1 MRKQVLPVDP
11 STRPLSHV
19 QRSAHR
25 HVTCMPDENC
35 AVGACSCRHQVS
47 RGRDAS
53 SGHPGRHVPRYDPQT
68 SGGAAEAA
76 SRRPGG
82 RGGSAFFVEGEGD
95 AHKEI
100 GLGLVGNG
108 ASAVRAALRCASC
121 ASCTAKTIAACN
133 ACHGTCRCL
142 YCAASSS
149 RRPCLLSPKRAVGP
163 LGLRHS
169 PVASCQQSFTI
180 RFCCSPG
187 AC

>member
-82 RGGSAFFVEGEGD
+82 RGGSAFDEEGGGHLSSQEWRRGRVQNVPRTRSRGRRS
-95 AHKEI
+95 ERS
-100 GLGLVGNG
+100 GM
-108 ASAVRAALRCASC
+108 AALAGHDRPRG
-121 ASCTAKTIAACN
+121 CTTPYCGPLPHPKLCN
-133 ACHGTCRCL
+133 A
-142 YCAASSS
+142 
-149 RRPCLLSPKRAVGP
+149 LSP
-163 LGLRHS
+163 LHDTQYHS
-169 PVASCQQSFTI
+169 EDSVRDRNTI
-180 RFCCSPG
+180 T
-187 AC
+187 